1 MKTIEINASLRK
13 DIGKKSSAAL
23 RRQGIVPCVMYGG
36 KEVIHFEA
44 HENEFRHLIYTP
56 NIYLVNLKI
65 DGKPYQAILKE
76 GQYHPVTDRIQHLDF
91 VQVFEDQPSVVSLPI
106 TVTGSSEG
114 LKAGGRLRQRMRYL
128 KVKGLLKYLPETLE
142 IDITAV
148 NIGDVIKVNQ
158 LKYENLELLD
168 TPQAMIVGVSTS
180 RVVKVEE
187 PGTEA
192 AAAATAAETPAKA
205 PSKAPAE
212 G

>member
-13 DIGKKSSAAL
+13 TTGKKNSAAI

-36 KEVIHFEA
+36 DVIIHFEA
-44 HENEFRHLIYTP
+44 HENEFRHLVYTP

-65 DGKPYQAILKE
+65 DGKPYLAIMKE

-91 VQVFEDQPSVVSLPI
+91 VQVFEDKPAVVSLPI
-106 TVTGSSEG
+106 TITGSSEG

-128 KVKGLLKYLPETLE
+128 KVKGLLKHIPETLE

-187 PGTEA
+187 SVADVA
-192 AAAATAAETPAKA
+192 AAAEAPAKTPAE
-205 PSKAPAE
+205 S
-212 G
+212 